1 MRRGELFVRGITAID
16 GDYWSIAW
24 SSDSVEDGEAIHSA
38 LDDAGVSAFGS
49 FSRGRG
55 VAGTFIGQIFFVH
68 KLLLNA
74 ATR

>member
-24 SSDSVEDGEAIHSA
+24 SSDSVEDGDAIHSA

-55 VAGTFIGQIFFVH
+55 G
-68 KLLLNA
+68 
-74 ATR
+74 